1 MLNRLPF
8 PSGDRIPL
16 HAALGI
22 LLISFSQ
29 CQKKDESPP
38 PPKIAHDF
46 ANGKISEGLLR
57 TTRELRMPSDKR

>member
-1 MLNRLPF
+1 MLHRLPF
-8 PSGDRIPL
+8 PSGDRIPT

-22 LLISFSQ
+22 LLIAFAQ

-46 ANGKISEGLLR
+46 ANGTIREGLLR
-57 TTRELRMPSDKR
+57 TTRELHMP